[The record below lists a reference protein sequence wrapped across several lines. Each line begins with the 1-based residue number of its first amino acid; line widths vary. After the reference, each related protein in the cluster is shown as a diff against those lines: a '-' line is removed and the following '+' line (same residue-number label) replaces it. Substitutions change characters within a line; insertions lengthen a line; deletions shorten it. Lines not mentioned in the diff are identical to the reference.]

1 MKKLVYNANNYL
13 LLVIIAAIFFSLP
26 ACKKESTSAGTPVI
40 RAVRNYVPH
49 PGDSVLS
56 SVGTGQ
62 WVVISGSNLKGALHI
77 YVDGVAASFNDAWF
91 SDTSAVVL
99 LPTVIAFPSV
109 PAKALNT
116 INYVTTHGQTTFAFS
131 IVAPAPTISG
141 VSNED
146 ANAGDSVKIYGFNF
160 FFIQNLTY
168 AGVPVTS
175 YTPANDGTY
184 ISLAVP
190 AGVTQTGGLVSVTTK
205 SGSASTVYSVHN
217 FVTGVFQNWDSINSY
232 PWGSNTS
239 GSNTDYPGN
248 TGNYNVLTATNLTA
262 NDFAWYNGGRGVN
275 MGGSQWVPTS
285 DISNNLSNYAVKFE
299 LFVPKTTPWTNGSIY
314 VAVNY
319 SFNYIAVYAPWKTS
333 SGSAIPFTTN
343 GWQTVTIPLSNFR
356 TNNGTGTQVAS
367 ITDLIGASGNTGMNI
382 WYINDSS
389 SPVTAFNAA
398 IDNIRVV
405 KIK

>member
-77 YVDGVAASFNDAWF
+77 YIDGVAASFNDAWF

-175 YTPANDGTY
+175 YTPSNDGTY

-190 AGVTQTGGLVSVTTK
+190 AGVTQTGGIVKVTTK
-205 SGSASTVYSVHN
+205 SGSAT
-217 FVTGVFQNWDSINSY
+217 TI
-232 PWGSNTS
+232 
-239 GSNTDYPGN
+239 
-248 TGNYNVLTATNLTA
+248 YNVH
-262 NDFAWYNGGRGVN
+262 DFVGGV
-275 MGGSQWVPTS
+275 
-285 DISNNLSNYAVKFE
+285 
-299 LFVPKTTPWTNGSIY
+299 
-314 VAVNY
+314 
-319 SFNYIAVYAPWKTS
+319 
-333 SGSAIPFTTN
+333 
-343 GWQTVTIPLSNFR
+343 
-356 TNNGTGTQVAS
+356 
-367 ITDLIGASGNTGMNI
+367 
-382 WYINDSS
+382 
-389 SPVTAFNAA
+389 
-398 IDNIRVV
+398 
-405 KIK
+405 